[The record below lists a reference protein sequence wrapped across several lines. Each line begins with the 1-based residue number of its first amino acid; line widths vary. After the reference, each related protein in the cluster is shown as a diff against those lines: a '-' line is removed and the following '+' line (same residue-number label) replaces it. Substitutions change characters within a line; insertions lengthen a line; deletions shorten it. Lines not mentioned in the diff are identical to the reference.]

1 MALRDL
7 WPTALQGALALKKHF
22 YPILLQGGAKA
33 GVSGDSLYPLLMGL
47 FFHPQPVSAAALRY
61 RDPYMAAPLLDG
73 QLAALAEGG
82 LFEPLGNGEYR
93 LTPGGYTTV
102 RGILDAAEERIA
114 TLEEPLPHDDLERL
128 AGLLR
133 RVIESCLAA
142 PEPPEKQSLL
152 RSRRLA
158 PPEDTPPLLRISQYM
173 DDLET
178 YRDHSHLAAW
188 QHHGVQAHA
197 WEALSFLWRGRMS
210 TVEEL
215 GRNLSYRGY
224 TPQDYADGVREL
236 VERGWVEE
244 TGGACTVTAEGRR
257 VREEATERTETAFY
271 APWSCLDAAEL
282 EATEDLLVRLRDS
295 LRQEG

>member
-7 WPTALQGALALKKHF
+7 WPTALNAALALKKHF
-22 YPILLQGGAKA
+22 YPVLLDGAARA
-33 GVSGDSLYPLLMGL
+33 GVPGDSLYPMLMGL
-47 FFHPQPVSAAALRY
+47 FFHPLPVSSAAFRY
-61 RDPYMAAPLLDG
+61 RDPYMAAPPLDL
-73 QLAALAEGG
+73 QLATLAEAGI
-82 LFEPLGNGEYR
+82 FEPLGNGEYR
-93 LTPGGYTTV
+93 LTEGGYTVV

-114 TLEEPLPHDDLERL
+114 TLAEPLPHDELERL
-128 AGLLR
+128 ADLLR

-158 PPEDTPPLLRISQYM
+158 PPEDAPPLLRISQYI

-188 QHHGVQAHA
+188 QDHGVPGHA
-197 WEALSFLWRGRMS
+197 WEALSFLWRGYFK

-215 GRNLSYRGY
+215 GKRLEYRGY
-224 TPQDYADGVREL
+224 TPQDYAGAVREL

-244 TGGACTVTAEGRR
+244 TDGACALTAAGRR
-257 VREEATERTETAFY
+257 VREEARECTETAFY
-271 APWSCLDAAEL
+271 APWSCLDAGEI
-282 EATEDLLVRLRDS
+282 EETESLLARLRDS
-295 LRQEG
+295 LQKEA